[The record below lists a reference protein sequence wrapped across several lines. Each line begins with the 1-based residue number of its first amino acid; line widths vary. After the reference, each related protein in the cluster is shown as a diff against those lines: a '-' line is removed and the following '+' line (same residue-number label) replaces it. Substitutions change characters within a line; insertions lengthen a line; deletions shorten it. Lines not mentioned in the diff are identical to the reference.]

1 METCF
6 SDKMKS
12 SGLLI
17 TIFYPFK
24 LLLIQISKK
33 LTPYT
38 KFELKISNFAKIEE
52 NEVKNF
58 AKADQHI
65 SCVKKAGLELIKT
78 CFPFICGAS

>member
-33 LTPYT
+33 LIPYT
-38 KFELKISNFAKIEE
+38 KFELEISNFAKIEE
-52 NEVKNF
+52 NWVKNF

-65 SCVKKAGLELIKT
+65 SCAKNAG
-78 CFPFICGAS
+78 